1 MRTTLVFR
9 ISNVICRRCTSI
21 RMIISSTHFASIHC
35 IQHPPSLPPPQQTHF
50 YFCLPPRC
58 PRLTPG
64 GYRSNI
70 KHQRTHESRWVRLG
84 HRPPSQARKRPRK
97 GGSTACRAHWRVA
110 ADRLDRRNHGDRRVT
125 GPTAGRPP
133 ATRIA
138 GVTGL
143 QGDDWQDWERGRRWC
158 VRKSSIERVC

>member
-1 MRTTLVFR
+1 
-9 ISNVICRRCTSI
+9 
-21 RMIISSTHFASIHC
+21 MIISSTHFASIHC
-35 IQHPPSLPPPQQTHF
+35 IPHPPSLPPPQQTHF
-50 YFCLPPRC
+50 YFCLLPRC

-64 GYRSNI
+64 GYRSNNSKARDGTGSASFSVRI
-70 KHQRTHESRWVRLG
+70 YQRTHESRWVRFG

-110 ADRLDRRNHGDRRVT
+110 ADRLGRRNHGGRRVT

-143 QGDDWQDWERGRRWC
+143 QGDDWQDWER
-158 VRKSSIERVC
+158 I